1 MVPYMRLPS
10 GPLNPSKS
18 GTPRKLSSR
27 SSPLGIRLGDS
38 AGRQKDTLA
47 LRFGRKGLLKN
58 GIGGVIEG
66 LSQKPRIDERRAA

>member
-1 MVPYMRLPS
+1 
-10 GPLNPSKS
+10 
-18 GTPRKLSSR
+18 
-27 SSPLGIRLGDS
+27 LGIRLGDS